1 MHSMGGVGGNAEHVV
16 LSSLTTRGGGG
27 SGSLMARGAP
37 SLTVA
42 LDVSCAFLRN
52 RDDDAVSSVASS
64 TARGMEEERSAA
76 LQVRQRLHSN
86 IRRLQQQQIGDDDGN
101 GSDDDD
107 RDLSG
112 FEVLHQCI
120 GFVHPNPGETHTLEC
135 TICIH
140 CLYFCLRRKF
150 PL

>member
-1 MHSMGGVGGNAEHVV
+1 
-16 LSSLTTRGGGG
+16 
-27 SGSLMARGAP
+27 MARGAP
-37 SLTVA
+37 SLTVT

-52 RDDDAVSSVASS
+52 RDDDAASSVASS

-120 GFVHPNPGETHTLEC
+120 GFVHPNPGETHTFEY